1 MPLDIGLCHVS
12 PTLFMCNCVW
22 WSTWSRMKGRADP
35 ARHLDLPNIPVPL
48 FPIPFPA
55 SHFFFPL
62 PLSVH
67 SPIYLSP
74 PLRRTNS
81 LFIIH

>member
-1 MPLDIGLCHVS
+1 MPLDICHVS

-35 ARHLDLPNIPVPL
+35 APHLDLPSIPVPL

-55 SHFFFPL
+55 SISFSHYLFLFTLPFTYPHPFVVPIHFL
-62 PLSVH
+62 
-67 SPIYLSP
+67 
-74 PLRRTNS
+74 
-81 LFIIH
+81 